1 MSMDDL
7 DLKLFEEI
15 VKVYRESCSIQDTAK
30 RFELSRSKVR
40 KILITMHEITSPIT
54 ESALPL
60 LKEGKTQEEVAEILN
75 VSNAT
80 LSTYLPYS
88 NRIFYKKN
96 RSLNAL
102 RCENYRARQEIAKK
116 NQVAHNVSLNEEG
129 DDYIMKETKGLVL
142 KLELNTEYG
151 DMDVLRKYGNV
162 KDGISRTFVVP
173 ADMPLHNLHYAIQR
187 AFGWQNSHL
196 HHYQFTSDVFN
207 EITQNK
213 YSVWSHLCGVYFR
226 FPSDDFQDWYW
237 DDDYNGGQSAKSWLR
252 KKYKRPY
259 EYRGYQETYEYA
271 QKQVQNMDDEITI
284 GPTYDEY
291 HRGIF
296 EIKKIKTCNAT
307 MEEFSESCI
316 YGCNEIMERLDIG
329 LIMDI
334 AGESGLIY
342 KYDYGDGWTI
352 YITKID
358 EVESVKIIHC
368 IAADGLNVLDDVGG
382 VGGFCEFLKGIH
394 GQAQNGPYDD
404 PVDSKQWARG
414 LGWTGR
420 IIKPENML

>member
-1 MSMDDL
+1 MDR
-7 DLKLFEEI
+7 KLFKEI
-15 VKVYRESCSIQDTAK
+15 VKVYRDTCSIQDTAN

-75 VSNAT
+75 ISNAT

-88 NRIFYKKN
+88 NRIFYKEN
-96 RSLNAL
+96 RTLNAL

-142 KLELNTEYG
+142 KLELNTKYA
-151 DMDVLRKYGNV
+151 DMDVLRKYGNM

-173 ADMPLHNLHYAIQR
+173 VDMPLHNLHYAIQR

-196 HHYQFTSDVFN
+196 HHYQFTNEVFD
-207 EITQNK
+207 EITRNK

-237 DDDYNGGQSAKSWLR
+237 DDDYDDNQSPKSWLR
-252 KKYKRPY
+252 KKYTRPY
-259 EYRGYQETYEYA
+259 VYRGYQETYEYA
-271 QKQVQNMDDEITI
+271 QEQVQSMDEEISV
-284 GPTYDEY
+284 GPSFEEY
-291 HRGIF
+291 RKGIHT
-296 EIKKIKTCNAT
+296 IKKIKTQDAT
-307 MEEFSESCI
+307 MEEFSRSCT
-316 YGCNEIMERLDIG
+316 YGCNEIMERLGVG

-352 YITKID
+352 HITKID
-358 EVESVKIIHC
+358 KADSVKEVHC

-394 GQAQNGPYDD
+394 GEAQNGPYDD
-404 PVDSKQWARG
+404 PVGSRKWARY

-420 IIKPENML
+420 IVKPENML

>member
-1 MSMDDL
+1 MSMDEMDR
-7 DLKLFEEI
+7 KLFKEI
-15 VKVYRESCSIQDTAK
+15 VKVYRDTCSIQDTAK

-40 KILITMHEITSPIT
+40 KILITMHEIISPIT

-75 VSNAT
+75 ISNAT

-142 KLELNTEYG
+142 KLELNTKYG

-173 ADMPLHNLHYAIQR
+173 VDIPLHNLHYAIQR

-196 HHYQFTSDVFN
+196 HHYQFTNEVFN
-207 EITQNK
+207 EITRNK

-237 DDDYNGGQSAKSWLR
+237 DDDYNEGQSFKSWLR
-252 KKYKRPY
+252 KKYTRPY
-259 EYRGYQETYEYA
+259 VYRGYQESYEYA
-271 QKQVQNMDDEITI
+271 QEQVQSMDDEIRV
-284 GPTYDEY
+284 GPSFEEY
-291 HRGIF
+291 RKGIHTLR
-296 EIKKIKTCNAT
+296 EIKTLDAT
-307 MEEFSESCI
+307 MEEFSRSCT

-352 YITKID
+352 HITKID
-358 EVESVKIIHC
+358 EVESVKEVHC

-394 GQAQNGPYDD
+394 GEAQNGPYDD
-404 PVDSKQWARG
+404 PVGSKKWARF

-420 IIKPENML
+420 IVKPENML